1 MNFFDSSGL
10 AVVYSE
16 DYVHLFLY
24 SGEPVAYFEG
34 DNVYSFF
41 GRHLGWRQEGWIIDH
56 DGDYYLFSENATG
69 GIMKPVTQ
77 KPPTKGP
84 QERLPEK
91 QIRQFE
97 PLRPP
102 TSSKWSRHSAQE
114 FFQFDEFQID
124 LT

>member
-10 AVVYSE
+10 AVVYCE
-16 DYVHLFLY
+16 DHVHLYFY

-34 DNVYSFF
+34 DNVYSFS

-56 DGDYYLFSENATG
+56 DGNYYLFSENAVG
-69 GIMKPVTQ
+69 GIVKPVTQ
-77 KPPTKGP
+77 RTPTTGP
-84 QERLPEK
+84 QEPIPEK

-102 TSSKWSRHSAQE
+102 TTYKWSRLSAKD
-114 FFQFDEFQID
+114 FFE
-124 LT
+124 LG